1 MIKVVWDIFLF
12 YLLYG
17 VWHVGVYKPEEQV
30 SKRSALSP

>member
-1 MIKVVWDIFLF
+1 MNLVWNILLF

-30 SKRSALSP
+30 SEGPALSP